1 MLKAAAGEIFLQDF
15 VSFSCENFWS
25 NWMWHL
31 LDFDPCSLAPVISVP
46 SLQKNI
52 LPPLVYFSLI
62 TNIFVFLIHQE
73 ACTAPSRH
81 RTLNGHWTM
90 GVCSLLWSFQ
100 KQALGS
106 CHVFIFLNTPT
117 GTPPWLTHRKP
128 GSAGGQP
135 CTGPSA
141 RETSFG
147 EVLTQSRR
155 SHINKSPG
163 VCS

>member
-81 RTLNGHWTM
+81 RILSRPWTM

-100 KQALGS
+100 NQALGS

-117 GTPPWLTHRKP
+117 GTPPWLP
-128 GSAGGQP
+128 Q
-135 CTGPSA
+135 A
-141 RETSFG
+141 RGLERLF
-147 EVLTQSRR
+147 
-155 SHINKSPG
+155 I
-163 VCS
+163 VCSWTTMHRALSKGDKLWGGARAVP